1 MLINRNVHGY
11 STNKKYVIGR
21 GFVDSLSS
29 IFNSIKS
36 SVMPSVMPT
45 LRGVGSYLSTNKDQ
59 IIKPLLGA
67 VGTLGAKALTEGV
80 PALINK
86 IQNRNKNK
94 LLENKLSA
102 PAPEVDLKT
111 LDDPKY
117 KELLRDI
124 MTPTVPVSNI
134 IGMVQKLKSFRLF
147 F

>member
-11 STNKKYVIGR
+11 STNKKYVTGR
-21 GFVDSLSS
+21 GFVNSLSL

-36 SVMPSVMPT
+36 SVMPT

-59 IIKPLLGA
+59 ILKPLLGA
-67 VGTLGAKALTEGV
+67 AGTLGAKALAEGV

-94 LLENKLSA
+94 LFENKLSA

-117 KELLRDI
+117 KELLGDI
-124 MTPTVPVSNI
+124 IAPTVPVSNI

>member
-29 IFNSIKS
+29 IFNSFKS
-36 SVMPSVMPT
+36 SVMPS

-59 IIKPLLGA
+59 ILKPLLGA
-67 VGTLGAKALTEGV
+67 VGTLGAKALAEGV
-80 PALINK
+80 PALINR
-86 IQNRNKNK
+86 IQNRNK
-94 LLENKLSA
+94 NKLSA
-102 PAPEVDLKT
+102 PAPEVDLKI

-134 IGMVQKLKSFRLF
+134 IGSSYKKRGSGIKKF
-147 F
+147 